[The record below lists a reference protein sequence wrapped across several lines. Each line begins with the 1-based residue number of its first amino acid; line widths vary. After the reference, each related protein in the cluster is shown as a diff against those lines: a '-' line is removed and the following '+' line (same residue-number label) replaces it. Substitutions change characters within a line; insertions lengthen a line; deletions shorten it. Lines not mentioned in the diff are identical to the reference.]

1 MRYAQIL
8 STGRYVPEKV
18 LTNADVERIIGEPVD
33 EADQERPAG
42 EDEPVLGLRDDR
54 SVRGGESGSRAGLE
68 KTAAFKFYP
77 NPVKNILNIS
87 DVEII
92 NTAEIY
98 NVVGQKV
105 MAQTVNAAEA
115 TLDFS
120 SLQAGTYIVKVATA
134 NAVKT
139 IKIAKQ

>member
-1 MRYAQIL
+1 MA
-8 STGRYVPEKV
+8 
-18 LTNADVERIIGEPVD
+18 LTPSFSLIRTVT
-33 EADQERPAG
+33 
-42 EDEPVLGLRDDR
+42 L
-54 SVRGGESGSRAGLE
+54 
-68 KTAAFKFYP
+68 
-77 NPVKNILNIS
+77 IS